1 MKDIQYSKMKKVFV
15 STAIFVFIFSA
26 ISTDLKSQTSFS
38 DQFEIIKTD
47 SPDNSQLIKSAN
59 VETMASI
66 IVYPNIFTNEINMVF
81 EDMGNT
87 TVIVEA
93 YDISGNKVI
102 SKELNMTESYG
113 HSQIKT
119 DELLPGVYNLK
130 IKSGNQIIDKTITKK
145 G

>member
-26 ISTDLKSQTSFS
+26 ISTDLKSQASFS
-38 DQFEIIKTD
+38 GQYEVIKTD

-59 VETMASI
+59 VETMASV

-81 EDMGNT
+81 EDLGNT

-102 SKELNMTESYG
+102 FKELNMTESYG

>member
-1 MKDIQYSKMKKVFV
+1 MKNIQYSKIKKVLV

-38 DQFEIIKTD
+38 DQFETVKTD

-59 VETMASI
+59 VETKASV

-81 EDMGNT
+81 EDLGNT